1 MSEIETVLIVGGG
14 IAGLTLGR
22 ALHRE
27 GLTVELIERSTEWRA
42 EGGGIAASPT
52 ACAYCAPLASMA
64 QWSGPGNVRGGGA
77 SATRQAT
84 SFLEALWGDV
94 GPFIGIERTR
104 LQQILVAGVE
114 GVRCRLGTFVLGISQ
129 HDDRVSVAFS
139 DGRFGNYD
147 LVVGADG
154 ITSAVRSLVFDA
166 IAPSYTGAMA
176 WRSVTPIRPRG
187 LAGLQFLLGE
197 GCFFGLCPV
206 GEGHTYGF
214 GNITA
219 PRTHE
224 PMVGRLNRLRSHFAG
239 FGGIVQEYLAALES
253 DEQIHC
259 APVDW
264 VALDRWHASRVVLVG
279 DAAHASSPMMGQG
292 GCMAM
297 EDACVL
303 AETLCR
309 SATLAEALTTYEL
322 RRRPRVSWIHE
333 ESQAVAHSF
342 RLPPP
347 VRNDAMRQFGDQM
360 FQHRF
365 APLLAAP

>member
-1 MSEIETVLIVGGG
+1 
-14 IAGLTLGR
+14 
-22 ALHRE
+22 
-27 GLTVELIERSTEWRA
+27 
-42 EGGGIAASPT
+42 
-52 ACAYCAPLASMA
+52 MA

-206 GEGHTYGF
+206 GEGHTTGLATLQRRELTSRWSAVSTACAATLPGLAGSYRS
-214 GNITA
+214 ISQPLRATSRSTA
-219 PRTHE
+219 PRSIGSRWIDGTQ
-224 PMVGRLNRLRSHFAG
+224 AG
-239 FGGIVQEYLAALES
+239 SFWSVTL
-253 DEQIHC
+253 HM
-259 APVDW
+259 
-264 VALDRWHASRVVLVG
+264 RV
-279 DAAHASSPMMGQG
+279 
-292 GCMAM
+292 
-297 EDACVL
+297 
-303 AETLCR
+303 CR
-309 SATLAEALTTYEL
+309 
-322 RRRPRVSWIHE
+322 
-333 ESQAVAHSF
+333 
-342 RLPPP
+342 
-347 VRNDAMRQFGDQM
+347 
-360 FQHRF
+360 
-365 APLLAAP
+365 

>member
-1 MSEIETVLIVGGG
+1 
-14 IAGLTLGR
+14 
-22 ALHRE
+22 
-27 GLTVELIERSTEWRA
+27 
-42 EGGGIAASPT
+42 
-52 ACAYCAPLASMA
+52 
-64 QWSGPGNVRGGGA
+64 
-77 SATRQAT
+77 
-84 SFLEALWGDV
+84 
-94 GPFIGIERTR
+94 
-104 LQQILVAGVE
+104 
-114 GVRCRLGTFVLGISQ
+114 VLGISQ

-279 DAAHASSPMMGQG
+279 DAAHASLPMNGTGRLHGHG
-292 GCMAM
+292 GCVRVGG
-297 EDACVL
+297 DLVSKRYSRRGSHNL
-303 AETLCR
+303 R
-309 SATLAEALTTYEL
+309 VEAAASGEL
-322 RRRPRVSWIHE
+322 DS
-333 ESQAVAHSF
+333 
-342 RLPPP
+342 
-347 VRNDAMRQFGDQM
+347 
-360 FQHRF
+360 
-365 APLLAAP
+365 